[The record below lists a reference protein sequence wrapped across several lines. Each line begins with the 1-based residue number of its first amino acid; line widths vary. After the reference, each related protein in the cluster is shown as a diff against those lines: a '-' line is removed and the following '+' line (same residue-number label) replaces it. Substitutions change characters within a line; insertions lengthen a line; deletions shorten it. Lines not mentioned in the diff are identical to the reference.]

1 MISTALM
8 SQIYIVNIIN
18 KISATLL
25 LAVLLFAKRFAGLD
39 VITFIYLVQ
48 MKMPGAYYSCLFI
61 VGLGAALMPP
71 MGLFA

>member
-25 LAVLLFAKRFAGLD
+25 LAVLLFAKRSAGLD
-39 VITFIYLVQ
+39 VITLLSTNKNARGV
-48 MKMPGAYYSCLFI
+48 L
-61 VGLGAALMPP
+61 
-71 MGLFA
+71 

>member
-1 MISTALM
+1 MDDIYVGIMIWKGVNTNVRVLWMISTALM

-39 VITFIYLVQ
+39 VITLLSTNENARGV
-48 MKMPGAYYSCLFI
+48 L
-61 VGLGAALMPP
+61 
-71 MGLFA
+71 

>member
-39 VITFIYLVQ
+39 VITLLVQ

>member
-25 LAVLLFAKRFAGLD
+25 LAVLLFAKRSAGLD
-39 VITFIYLVQ
+39 VITLLSTNENARARTI
-48 MKMPGAYYSCLFI
+48 AACLLW
-61 VGLGAALMPP
+61 V
-71 MGLFA
+71 